1 MGTPSGVPMKAYRG
15 NRPATTINIHRPLH
29 VYVNTLA
36 ACGLLVDR
44 MQEIT
49 TQTVND
55 DQAKADQLAE
65 QEIPLFLALRAWKV
79 ER

>member
-1 MGTPSGVPMKAYRG
+1 MKAYRG
-15 NRPATTINIHRPLH
+15 KRPGTTISFHRPLH

-49 TQTVND
+49 TQGSSD
-55 DQAKADQLAE
+55 QQAKADQLAE